1 VPDVKFSADSKA
13 SAQGQLERF
22 VHPNGDSEADCVAV
36 LATRFVLWT
45 LTRGKHKEHLEKW
58 VGLLQMSYISNTKLS
73 VSMLDSL
80 ADSNNSW
87 IFDFLVSCED
97 KFTSRA
103 VGDMVCAV
111 LSAVAP
117 LELAAADNANMTTV
131 GSKPVTAFFD
141 KALSLWRRT
150 PKEWKFFSQYFR
162 ALAHLP
168 TLHSNFTRMMLE
180 RHMVA
185 KAIDLFIGDQS
196 PHPEVGDLEVKNGKR
211 VQIGEKFAKPDWKY
225 WLSLVERLVLACA
238 LTAGQTGFALPEIDE
253 KMLTSKIF
261 LERILKEGSSR
272 SRGVSVGNIISHLAR
287 ENKDMSQKIIGFV
300 SLGVQG
306 LDANNNGIQMRP
318 YFRALMALVLL
329 EDSLSEQ
336 RLGWVLDSLLHTI
349 EENKKW
355 LRFTDFCL
363 EHLIRMAK
371 RSPRCYAWL
380 QASPAKLSGL
390 LVYLR
395 SRQSYTIY
403 SSNYQGSNWKP
414 NTTYEDT
421 KRDYN
426 AQYPLPPI
434 LAFLQKVQDGHSL
447 ELTGEADGCDS
458 DEDLVDRI
466 LRVNEKVDLHTGYR
480 WKEATVVS
488 ATGNRVGISIES
500 EVGIEHMAV

>member
-1 VPDVKFSADSKA
+1 
-13 SAQGQLERF
+13 
-22 VHPNGDSEADCVAV
+22 
-36 LATRFVLWT
+36 LATICLSSIMRV
-45 LTRGKHKEHLEKW
+45 
-58 VGLLQMSYISNTKLS
+58 KL
-73 VSMLDSL
+73 
-80 ADSNNSW
+80 
-87 IFDFLVSCED
+87 
-97 KFTSRA
+97 
-103 VGDMVCAV
+103 
-111 LSAVAP
+111 
-117 LELAAADNANMTTV
+117 
-131 GSKPVTAFFD
+131 
-141 KALSLWRRT
+141 
-150 PKEWKFFSQYFR
+150 
-162 ALAHLP
+162 
-168 TLHSNFTRMMLE
+168 LE